1 MDFILLKIF
10 LMHTSIFIGV
20 LLILCA
26 SIYMLWPSVFLTI
39 FRWYLCWRNGLKV
52 RYAQHE
58 GYKFCYFSRGKPGFD
73 PSILMLHGFSLSK
86 SMWLLTLEYLP
97 KDTHLIC
104 VDLPGH
110 GETTCLPGD
119 DYTPVDQ
126 AKRLH
131 QVSMFFRAAFSSWVP
146 AACSNCG
153 IPAMGIMGTGFVE
166 CTGLSRK
173 PFHLVGLSMGGMVA
187 GVYAALYPS
196 DVCALSL
203 LCPAGVRNPKDNKFI
218 THLKEL
224 EESHKLVGNNPLIPL
239 NVQQGVELYKLSV
252 YHRCRISKQFLK
264 AFLKQREQ
272 ENKFYEKYWRLD
284 VANLFLAW
292 KGFSDFTTEKTRY
305 SLHDHM
311 SKITAPTQIIWGKND
326 QILDPSG
333 AEILASGIPDTQ
345 VHMLEKCGHCII
357 FDCPKKTAEL
367 LLDFYNSNCAMKNK
381 ILA

>member
-1 MDFILLKIF
+1 
-10 LMHTSIFIGV
+10 
-20 LLILCA
+20 
-26 SIYMLWPSVFLTI
+26 
-39 FRWYLCWRNGLKV
+39 LKV

-131 QVSMFFRAAFSSWVP
+131 Q
-146 AACSNCG
+146 
-153 IPAMGIMGTGFVE
+153 FVE

-252 YHRCRISKQFLK
+252 YHRSWVASPWYNLM
-264 AFLKQREQ
+264 ALD
-272 ENKFYEKYWRLD
+272 WRLD